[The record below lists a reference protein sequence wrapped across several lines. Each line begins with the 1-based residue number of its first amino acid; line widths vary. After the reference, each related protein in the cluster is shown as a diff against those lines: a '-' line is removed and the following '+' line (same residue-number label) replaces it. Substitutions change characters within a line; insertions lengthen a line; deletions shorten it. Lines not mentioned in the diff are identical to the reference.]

1 MKKQIFFLSTL
12 LALGF
17 SGCSD
22 KENIETGNSEEI
34 RVAVTFDIGT
44 NTRAVNDS
52 YLSDV
57 TLYVFDE
64 ETEAY
69 VSTQKTQIEGGTIT
83 FPDKGS
89 YIVEAIANEKSDLQ
103 GLEDYEDFK
112 SQTTVYANAMEGCLQ
127 MRGVQTAK
135 VTNANPNPSMHFNMR
150 RLVAR
155 INIVNNV
162 ENFKLTEA
170 KLTGAMSASHFY
182 TDESMDYWKESGTQE
197 MTVNSFAE
205 NSGNNTYNSV
215 FYVYE
220 CPNAQCHL
228 ALDVKGTI
236 DGIEHAVPTLK
247 TEDFIGSHD
256 PLRRNVQYN
265 VTLDKVDGAIVA
277 ALEVT
282 DWEEGDVTGGAVV
295 SPGANSIEVEIASA
309 TAGTGDSYATALT
322 GECTVNDLSVYLFS
336 AEGTLEKAYTGLL
349 AEEWNPE
356 TTNEGKKII
365 LKDVPTTGGKTLYII
380 ANAAQATSLEGVAED
395 TTTKTDFKALL
406 AVNATGNLECPL
418 LMFKEVEITVEGWTD
433 NVAQVSAVLERAA
446 ARIDLRV
453 NDESGFTPEKVTL
466 VGANSSS
473 YVIASTAASGTSIT
487 LEGTVE
493 AGNDAEE
500 GYKLYPQLFYLYSTG
515 STDGMY
521 LLLEGKQRV
530 GDKTADAV
538 YKKPLSEMEFSK
550 IEHNTCYT
558 ITIDDVDGVPIVAG
572 GSIGGEVV
580 ED

>member
-34 RVAVTFDIGT
+34 RVAVTFDIGA
-44 NTRAVNDS
+44 NTRVVNDS
-52 YLSDV
+52 YLNDV

-64 ETEAY
+64 DTGAY
-69 VSTQKTQIEGGTIT
+69 VSTQETQIKGGTIT
-83 FPDKGS
+83 FPGKGS
-89 YIVEAIANEKSDLQ
+89 YIVEAIANEKNDLQ
-103 GLEDYEDFK
+103 NLKDYEDFK
-112 SQTTVYANAMEGCLQ
+112 SRTTVYGNATEGCLQ

-135 VTNANPNPSMHFNMR
+135 VTNATPNPSISFAMR

-155 INIVNNV
+155 INIVNEV
-162 ENFKLTEA
+162 TDFKLTEA

-182 TDESMDYWKESGTQE
+182 TNESMSNWTASDAQE

-205 NSGNNTYNSV
+205 NPDNDTYTSV

-220 CPNAQCHL
+220 CPNDQCNL

-236 DGIEHAVPTLK
+236 DGIEHAVPTLDK
-247 TEDFIGSHD
+247 DVFIGNHD

-265 VTLDKVDGAIVA
+265 VTLNEVDGAIVA
-277 ALEVT
+277 TLEVT
-282 DWEEGDVTGGAVV
+282 DWEEGGETGGAVV
-295 SPGANSIEVEIASA
+295 SPDANSIEVEIASA
-309 TAGTGDSYATALT
+309 TAGTSAYATAFPA
-322 GECTVNDLSVYLFS
+322 ECAVNDLSVYLFC
-336 AEGTLEKAYTGLL
+336 AEGTLEKAYTNLL
-349 AEEWNPE
+349 TKEWTPQNVD
-356 TTNEGKKII
+356 EGKKII

-380 ANAAQATSLEGVAED
+380 ANAAQATSLADVTEN
-395 TTTKTDFKALL
+395 TTKDDFKALL

-418 LMFKEVEITVEGWTD
+418 LMFKEVEIAAEGWTD

-453 NDESGFTPEKVTL
+453 NDESGFTPEKITL
-466 VGANSSS
+466 AGANNSS
-473 YVIASTAASGTSIT
+473 YVIASTAASGTPIS
-487 LEGTVE
+487 LKGTVK
-493 AGNDAEE
+493 ASDNAEE
-500 GYKLYPQLFYLYSTG
+500 GYKLYPQLFYLYSAN
-515 STDGMY
+515 STEGMY
-521 LLLEGKQRV
+521 LLLEGTQKS
-530 GDKTADAV
+530 GAKTADAI
-538 YKKPLSEMEFSK
+538 YKKPLSEMEFSQ

-572 GSIGGEVV
+572 GSIGGGVV